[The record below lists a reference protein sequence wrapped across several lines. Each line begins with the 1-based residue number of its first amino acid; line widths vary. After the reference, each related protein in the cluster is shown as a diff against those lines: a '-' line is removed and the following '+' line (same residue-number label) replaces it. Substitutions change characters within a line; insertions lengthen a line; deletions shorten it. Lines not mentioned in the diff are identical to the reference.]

1 MPTSSYS
8 RHLSFLASAD
18 FARRFTVACFALC
31 VFASFASAVQAQDT
45 AQVGGR
51 ITDNR
56 GGALAGASVTLYERE
71 RPQAR
76 RSTVTDETGAYSF
89 ERVAPGEYLL
99 EAEAAGF
106 TRAAARTLRV
116 ESNASTSALDISLEI
131 AGVQADVVVTAAG
144 TPQSVDETSKAI
156 TIVSRREL
164 EERSEFSIADALRT
178 VPGLRVQQ
186 SGSFGRFTA
195 IRTRGLRTQDTAVL
209 IDGQRFRDAGAIT
222 GDASSFLSDLI
233 VTNLDSIEVLRGSGS
248 SLYGTNAVGGVVQIR
263 TDEGGGR
270 TRGEAFAEGGNFGFF
285 RGGARVAGGAGS
297 GDRFAY
303 SAGISHLNVA
313 RGVDRDDAARNTN
326 AQGRA
331 QFRITPTAS
340 VSARIYAG
348 DSFVQLNSTPVPVP
362 GTSANSIQ
370 PARALASREVARL
383 ANGASAPSLN
393 YGDATFIP
401 DVNDPDASQA
411 TRFFAGALVFT
422 GRLGSRAGYT
432 ISYQALTTD
441 RTTRN
446 GTAGVQDF
454 TLGFFQ
460 PFGGASRSDFD
471 GRIQTAGARTDIDAG
486 RFGLITAGY
495 EFENE
500 NFLNNSATAFN
511 ASTADVTE
519 RSHTLFVQDQLRYF
533 DDRLQL
539 SGAFRLQAFRDQRP
553 RFTGSATEPYAT
565 LAISAPPTAYTGDGS
580 IAYLFRSTNT
590 KLRAHVGNGYR
601 APSLFQRFGTTFSGG
616 NFTVIGEPFLRPE
629 RSIAVDVGIDQTF
642 ARDRVRA
649 SATYFYTRLQEV
661 IDFGAVRPLGTTP
674 RPFGAYLNTGGG
686 LARGVELG
694 TSLAPTHTLDLAAS
708 YTFTN
713 SDTRTPQAL
722 GIISAYVIPD
732 HQFTFVATQRVTNR
746 LLVNAD
752 FAASTSYL
760 APLGFPVRVFEF
772 DGLLR
777 LDVGASYTLPVDER
791 RGFRFYGRVDNILDR
806 ERYENGF
813 RLPGATLRAGTAFRF

>member
-1 MPTSSYS
+1 MPTLSYS
-8 RHLSFLASAD
+8 RHLSLFASAD
-18 FARRFTVACFALC
+18 FARRFTLAWFALC
-31 VFASFASAVQAQDT
+31 IFASLALTSQAQDA
-45 AQVGGR
+45 AQIGGR
-51 ITDNR
+51 ITDDR
-56 GGALAGASVTLYERE
+56 GDALAGASVTLYERE

-89 ERVAPGEYLL
+89 ERVAPGEYLI
-99 EAEAAGF
+99 EAETAGF
-106 TRAAARTLRV
+106 TRAAARSLRV
-116 ESNASTSALDISLEI
+116 ESNANVNPLDISLEV
-131 AGVQADVVVTAAG
+131 AGVRADVVVTAAG

-164 EERSEFSIADALRT
+164 EERNEFSVADSLRT

-186 SGSFGRFTA
+186 LGSFGRLTA

-248 SLYGTNAVGGVVQIR
+248 SLYGTNAIGGVVNLR

-270 TRGEAFAEGGNFGFF
+270 TRGETFAEGGNFGYF
-285 RGGARVAGGAGS
+285 RGGARVAGGAGA

-313 RGVDRDDAARNTN
+313 RGVDMDDAARNTN

-362 GTSANSIQ
+362 GTPANAIVR
-370 PARALASREVARL
+370 ARALDASEVARL
-383 ANGASAPSLN
+383 ANGAPASTLN

-422 GRLGSRAGYT
+422 GRAGSRVGYT

-441 RTTRN
+441 RTTRDAA
-446 GTAGVQDF
+446 AGVQNF

-460 PFGGASRSDFD
+460 PFGGFRNTDFD
-471 GRIQTAGARTDIDAG
+471 GRIQTVNARTDIDAG
-486 RFGLITAGY
+486 RFGLVTAGY

-500 NFLNNSATAFN
+500 NYFN
-511 ASTADVTE
+511 RTGVPSGLSTADVTE
-519 RSHTLFVQDQLRYF
+519 RSHTFFVQDQLRYLE
-533 DDRLQL
+533 DRLQL
-539 SGAFRLQAFRDQRP
+539 SGAFRVQAFRDGRP
-553 RFTGSATEPYAT
+553 RFTGTATAPYAT
-565 LAISAPPTAYTGDGS
+565 LALVEPPTAYTGDGS
-580 IAYLFRSTNT
+580 IAYLFRSTDT
-590 KLRAHVGNGYR
+590 KVRAHVGNGYR
-601 APSLFQRFGTTFSGG
+601 APSLYQRFGTSGS
-616 NFTVIGEPFLRPE
+616 TALGEPFLRPE
-629 RSIAVDVGIDQTF
+629 RSIAVDAGIDQTF

-661 IDFGAVRPLGTTP
+661 IDFGAVRPLGSTP
-674 RPFGAYLNTGGG
+674 RPFGGYLNTGGG

-694 TSLAPTHTLDLAAS
+694 TTLAPTRTLDLAAS

-722 GIISAYVIPD
+722 GVISSYVIPD

-760 APLGFPVRVFEF
+760 APLGFPTRVFEF

-791 RGFRFYGRVDNILDR
+791 RGFRFYGRVDNLIDR